1 MTGTR
6 TSDKPMEA
14 EDITSINAQ
23 DVAAPEAG
31 PATARGRRNRGRRRT
46 GYIYKKNDTR
56 FYWMGIGFRGRM
68 LHKSTGET
76 DGKKAAARLRAWCGE
91 LDAADAGY
99 TTVPGPEANRV
110 TVNERLDWLE
120 GDYELRR
127 VRSLPQV
134 RSHLVPIREWF
145 GPLKAVDVAA
155 RDVDDYI
162 RARAANRVA
171 PVPGRKRRRGHHTTR
186 KARLSAATINRGLQL
201 LGQALR
207 PFLQEHGRPVPKI
220 RRLPEDNARE
230 GFAER
235 AEFEAIVRA
244 LPEDLQDFARWQY
257 ATAWRPGESKSL
269 KWADVERD
277 ARAIRLSW
285 RSAKT
290 KKARRMA
297 LEGDLWALIERRWAG
312 RVVTAADGSQAIS
325 PLVFHRD
332 GRQVGNFS
340 KAWKTACGAAG
351 APQRHLYDFRR
362 SGLRNMVRAGVDPA
376 IAMKISGHRTRA
388 TFDRYNIVS
397 DDDIRDAMAKT
408 SAYLRQQPSEP
419 KVLLLRA
426 AEEKR

>member
-1 MTGTR
+1 MADTIR
-6 TSDKPMEA
+6 AEEA
-14 EDITSINAQ
+14 TT
-23 DVAAPEAG
+23 PEAV

-46 GYIYKKNDTR
+46 GYVYEKDGTR
-56 FYWMGIGFRGRM
+56 FYWMAIGFRGRIE
-68 LHKSTGET
+68 HRSTGET
-76 DGKKAAARLRAWCGE
+76 DRKKAEGKLRAWRAE

-120 GDYELRR
+120 GDYELRK

-134 RSHLVPIREWF
+134 RSHLVPVRGWF
-145 GPLKAVDVAA
+145 GPLKAVDVTDA
-155 RDVDDYI
+155 DVDGYI
-162 RARAANRVA
+162 RARTANRVA
-171 PVPGRKRRRGHHTTR
+171 PTPGRERRKGHHTAR
-186 KARLSAATINRGLQL
+186 KAQLSPATVNRGLQL

-207 PFLQEHGRPVPKI
+207 PFLTKHRKPMPEI

-269 KWADVERD
+269 RWADVERE
-277 ARAIRLSW
+277 ARVIRLSW

-297 LEGDLWALIERRWAG
+297 LEGDLWAMIERRWAA
-312 RVVTAADGSQAIS
+312 RIVAAADGTQAIS

-332 GRQVGNFS
+332 GLPVGDFS
-340 KAWKTACGAAG
+340 KAWKTACRAAG
-351 APQRHLYDFRR
+351 VPERHLYDFRR
-362 SGLRNMVRAGVDPA
+362 SGLRNMVRAGVDPTV
-376 IAMKISGHRTRA
+376 AMKISGHRTRA

-397 DDDIRDAMAKT
+397 DEDIRDAVLKT
-408 SAYLRQQPSEP
+408 QAYVEQLPTDRNVLSLRTEG
-419 KVLLLRA
+419 
-426 AEEKR
+426 EKS